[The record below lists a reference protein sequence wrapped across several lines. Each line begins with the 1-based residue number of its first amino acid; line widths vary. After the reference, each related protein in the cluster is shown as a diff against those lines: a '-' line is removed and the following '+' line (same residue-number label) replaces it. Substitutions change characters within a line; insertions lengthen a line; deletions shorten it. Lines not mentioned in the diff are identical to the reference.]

1 MCIRDRD
8 KLTDTVTLKAL
19 AANADKDK
27 GNDAKTT
34 ESDAFEV
41 LVQGSAQT
49 QEMLAESAPAAVAE
63 TPADEAPT
71 ATPQPTATPAPTEA
85 GETTD
90 AAA

>member
-1 MCIRDRD
+1 
-8 KLTDTVTLKAL
+8 
-19 AANADKDK
+19 
-27 GNDAKTT
+27 
-34 ESDAFEV
+34 
-41 LVQGSAQT
+41 
-49 QEMLAESAPAAVAE
+49 MLAESAPAAVAE